1 MAIFLCIPI
10 LSCAGK
16 SSEKDTKI
24 KNFDGS
30 VRSVEEPKASLAIVE
45 AFQDVNRYVSDLVL
59 QSVVEVDIE
68 ETKTRNV
75 SPIPFFFFGNPSD
88 EDGPFQREYKAQGLG
103 SGVVVLREGKTY
115 YVLTNNHVAGSASK
129 ITVKLNDSRE
139 FECKLV
145 GHDERKDIA
154 LISFESKDDIP
165 VARLGDS
172 DKVRTGD
179 FCFAMGAPLGY
190 SQSVTSGIVSATGR
204 SGSGIGNISDFIQ
217 TDASINQGNSG
228 GPLVNIYG
236 EVIGINTWIASSS
249 GGSVGIGF
257 AIPIN
262 NIKKAISDFVS
273 TGKVAY
279 GWLGVSLIEADK
291 DFLSE
296 LGIEETSGALVSQIF
311 LNSPAIKGG
320 MLAGDYI
327 VALNG
332 NAVKDVN
339 QLVRDVGELTEGEV
353 AKFDVLRNGQ
363 KISLTVKIEGRDD
376 KTVNDSSKLWPG
388 FFVRPISDKYRS
400 DAKLPRTV
408 EGVQIYNV
416 QAKSPAAS
424 LRLQNGDIITA
435 VNGKKIR
442 GVKDFYTELAASK
455 NECWFELYTTDGHT
469 IETSRFKL

>member
-1 MAIFLCIPI
+1 MKSCHKFLSVFSLFLCVTL
-10 LSCAGK
+10 LSCAAK
-16 SSEKDTKI
+16 SPAKDVPIKSFEGSERVTEVPKTSL
-24 KNFDGS
+24 S
-30 VRSVEEPKASLAIVE
+30 VVE

-59 QSVVEVDIE
+59 QSVVEVDVE

-75 SPIPFFFFGNPSD
+75 SPIPFFFFGTPDD
-88 EDGPFQREYKAQGLG
+88 EDGPFQREYKSQGLG
-103 SGVVVLREGKTY
+103 SGVIVLKEKNTY

-139 FECKLV
+139 FECKLI

-273 TGKVAY
+273 TGKVSY
-279 GWLGVSLIEADK
+279 GWLGVSLVEADK
-291 DFLSE
+291 DFLNE
-296 LGIEETSGALVSQIF
+296 LGISGKQGALVSQIF
-311 LNSPAIKGG
+311 L
-320 MLAGDYI
+320 
-327 VALNG
+327 V
-332 NAVKDVN
+332 
-339 QLVRDVGELTEGEV
+339 
-353 AKFDVLRNGQ
+353 
-363 KISLTVKIEGRDD
+363 SL
-376 KTVNDSSKLWPG
+376 
-388 FFVRPISDKYRS
+388 
-400 DAKLPRTV
+400 
-408 EGVQIYNV
+408 
-416 QAKSPAAS
+416 
-424 LRLQNGDIITA
+424 
-435 VNGKKIR
+435 
-442 GVKDFYTELAASK
+442 
-455 NECWFELYTTDGHT
+455 
-469 IETSRFKL
+469 